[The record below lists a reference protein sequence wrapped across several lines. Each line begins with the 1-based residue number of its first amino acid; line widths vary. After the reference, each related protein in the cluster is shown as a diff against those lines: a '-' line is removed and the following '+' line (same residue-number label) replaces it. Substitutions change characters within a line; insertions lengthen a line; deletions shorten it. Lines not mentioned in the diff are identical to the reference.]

1 MIIVILEKLSEKV
14 EMTEE
19 ETKLFKE
26 ILNLVRQKEEGMFE
40 SVIGDIDRKIN
51 EVINNDN

>member
-1 MIIVILEKLSEKV
+1 MILEKLSEKV